1 MQIRNFSKIGDSI
14 EAPNLAEL
22 QVAAYGRFLQP
33 DLLPH
38 QRQPIGLEAIFRE
51 IFPIVG
57 ADGAI
62 RMEYLGYE
70 LGQPHRSEEECRHL
84 ELSYCR
90 PLRLRLRIVGAE
102 SVEED
107 VYMADVPKMIGCGEF
122 IINGSERVV
131 VSQIQRSAGVDFD
144 EVKDDSGQTAYS
156 CRFIPERGTWVEFTV
171 GRRDVLQVRLGQ
183 SGRMPATWLLRA
195 MLGPDSGGDA
205 DILALFYERETLAV
219 AGGGKAN
226 GLEGRYLAG
235 ELVNPETGE
244 IIARAGARI
253 SRELSETLAVS
264 GMKEVAVLKNVED
277 KLLLNTLES
286 DVCKSSRRGGAAH
299 LPALPPRRTRL
310 ARTRRRIIRRAFRR
324 KRQLQ
329 PRPCR
334 TLPHQP
340 EVPARHPPRP
350 ADALPGGYSLR
361 HPLPHPAA
369 REEGGRP
376 SRRH

>member
-1 MQIRNFSKIGDSI
+1 
-14 EAPNLAEL
+14 
-22 QVAAYGRFLQP
+22 LQP

-38 QRQPIGLEAIFRE
+38 QRQPAGLEAIFRE

-57 ADGAI
+57 ADGTL

-70 LGQPHRSEEECRHL
+70 LGLPYRSEEECRHL
-84 ELSYCR
+84 ELSYCC
-90 PLRLRLRIVGAE
+90 PLRLRLRIAGAE

-156 CRFIPERGTWVEFTV
+156 CRFIPERGTWVEFTT

-195 MLGPDSGGDA
+195 MLGPDGGGDA
-205 DILALFYERETLAV
+205 DILALFYDRENLAT
-219 AGGGKAN
+219 GDGKKRN
-226 GLEGRYLAG
+226 SLEGRYLAG

-253 SRELSETLAVS
+253 SRELAETLAIS
-264 GMKEVAVLKNVED
+264 GMTEIAVLKNVED
-277 KLLLNTLES
+277 KLILNTLDS
-286 DVCKSSRRGGAAH
+286 DACKNHAEAVLRIYQRFRPGEPASLERAERVLRQPLRRGD
-299 LPALPPRRTRL
+299 
-310 ARTRRRIIRRAFRR
+310 
-324 KRQLQ
+324 QLQ
-329 PRPCR
+329 PGARR

-340 EVPARHPPRP
+340 EVPARRP
-350 ADALPGGYSLR
+350 ARPTDAVPGRHPLR

-369 REEGGRP
+369 REEGGCPPGRY
-376 SRRH
+376 